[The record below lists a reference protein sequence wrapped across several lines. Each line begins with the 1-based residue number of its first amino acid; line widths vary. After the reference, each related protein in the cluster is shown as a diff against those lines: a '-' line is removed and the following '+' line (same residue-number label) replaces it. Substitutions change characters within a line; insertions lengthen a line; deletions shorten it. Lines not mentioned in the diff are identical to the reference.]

1 MIYWRLSAQIYLELS
16 DFERLGRAVLNR
28 TKHARFIELDRMDD
42 DGTEAPVSVGQDERV
57 AHARAAMMIKS
68 DDDDLSA
75 CPSQCS

>member
-57 AHARAAMMIKS
+57 AHARAAMIKS